1 MLIKLSTEVTET
13 PDENASK
20 LVEGFQLIEMDAA
33 NYDPRMMPPT
43 RFNVKFLGTETRLA
57 IILTA
62 RFVNNS
68 FTYRFEPLTM
78 CSNLMIRMLLV

>member
-1 MLIKLSTEVTET
+1 MLVKWSTEVTEK

-20 LVEGFQLIEMDAA
+20 LVEGFQIIEMDAA

-43 RFNVKFLGTETRLA
+43 RFNVKFLGTETRVA

-62 RFVNNS
+62 RLIIIHL
-68 FTYRFEPLTM
+68 LTGYDH
-78 CSNLMIRMLLV
+78 